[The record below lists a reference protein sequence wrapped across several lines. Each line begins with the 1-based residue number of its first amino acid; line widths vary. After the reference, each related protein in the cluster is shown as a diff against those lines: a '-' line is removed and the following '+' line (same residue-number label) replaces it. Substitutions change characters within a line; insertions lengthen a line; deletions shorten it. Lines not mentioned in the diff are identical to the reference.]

1 MFTRETFSELD
12 YLVKKHYFASM
23 NNKEENSRILAKS
36 LVSTK
41 TLENLIYFLFYN
53 YYIIYVIQEQSYA
66 VFERVTIQ
74 FHPEAKENI
83 RKNIHIKNNLCYIF
97 LLQLWH
103 QDIEFFFH
111 I

>member
-66 VFERVTIQ
+66 VLETVTKQSQ
-74 FHPEAKENI
+74 FNI
-83 RKNIHIKNNLCYIF
+83 IP
-97 LLQLWH
+97 
-103 QDIEFFFH
+103 
-111 I
+111 